1 MRPITPALVLA
12 AGLALSGCSLAPGSD
27 SPSSSQ
33 APQASCLVAPLGGN
47 HTRVEVVGPDSSS
60 VCQTI
65 ANTLGSSDW
74 AVVAEQT
81 ANPPVFALPS
91 GDADTLCVGSI
102 GQSNYTLIDSAY
114 TDGTGDSACTELQ
127 ETGS

>member
-1 MRPITPALVLA
+1 MRPIPPALVLA
-12 AGLALSGCSLAPGSD
+12 AGLVLSGCSMAAGGGSR
-27 SPSSSQ
+27 SSGA
-33 APQASCLVAPLGGN
+33 APQASCLVAPLDGN
-47 HTRVEVVGPDSSS
+47 HTRVEVVGPDSGS

-65 ANTLGSSDW
+65 ANTLGPSGW

-81 ANPPVFALPS
+81 ANPPVFVLPS

-102 GQSNYTLIDSAY
+102 GQSNYTVIDSAP
-114 TDGTGDSACTELQ
+114 TEGTGDRACMELE